1 MKIRGDI
8 VRLYRNVHSWAGIT
22 AGLFLFIAFYAG
34 GMTMFELPLGNW
46 ASQTSMLP
54 APVPAE
60 RLSELVQKAQA
71 SDPSMVANYTVVL
84 RPDAASPS
92 SLMWTTS
99 SDRDHGPART
109 VYAGLAPDGSLVTQ
123 TRTPSQAMYF
133 LNILHQRIGLP
144 LNREYGRLVMGIVAL
159 LYAVA
164 LVSGTIVLLPSLVRN
179 LFALRVNENLR
190 RVWLD
195 FHTLL
200 GGCSLPFHIVMAASA
215 AGFAF
220 YQPIMALEKTLF
232 LPAALSHQPG
242 KDHVRTG
249 QRPQTLLEPLEIVEA
264 FHRQVPDLEPE
275 ALVYSSRGG
284 KFSLRVT
291 VQNKAQIARR
301 PEGGYADVSPYTGR
315 LTTTDFLPDHQTSAF
330 QALTLIYA
338 LHFGTYGGWLV
349 RWVYAVLGFGGAFLF
364 YSGNQL
370 WLSSRRRRERSEGL
384 MSDSFG
390 TRCLS
395 VLTSGCMIGCVSG
408 ISAVLAAVPF
418 LPEGGH
424 YQTVE
429 ALFYAVLLGCLLVAV
444 WLGGAR
450 SIVPLLV
457 FAGVITFLI
466 PIADMAHHLMS
477 GSVSRLDL
485 GLDGVA
491 LVYGSALMIL
501 ALRKR
506 PRQIMGAD
514 LTV

>member
-8 VRLYRNVHSWAGIT
+8 IRLYRNVHSWAGIT

-34 GMTMFELPLGNW
+34 GMTMFELPLENW
-46 ASQTSMLP
+46 ASQTSKLP
-54 APVPAE
+54 APVPVQS
-60 RLSELVQKAQA
+60 LSELVQKAQA
-71 SDPSMVANYTVVL
+71 SDPSMATAYTLVL
-84 RPDAASPS
+84 HPDAASPS

-99 SDRDHGPART
+99 SEKEHGPART
-109 VYAGLAPDGSLVTQ
+109 IYAGLDPDGSLVTQ

-179 LFALRVNENLR
+179 LFALRMTETLR

-200 GGCSLPFHIVMAASA
+200 GVCSLPFHIVMAASA

-220 YQPIMALEKTLF
+220 QQPIMALEKTLF
-232 LPAALSHQPG
+232 LPAAVHQSAKG
-242 KDHVRTG
+242 RVHSDHG
-249 QRPQTLLEPLEIVEA
+249 SQLPLEPMAIVEA
-264 FHRQVPDLEPE
+264 FNRQAPDLEPN

-284 KFSLRVT
+284 KLSLRVM
-291 VQNKAQIARR
+291 VQSKAQIVRR
-301 PEGGYADVSPYTGR
+301 PEGGYADMNPYTGR
-315 LTTTDFLPDHQTSAF
+315 LIATDFLPNHQTSAF

-349 RWVYAVLGFGGAFLF
+349 RWTYAVLGFGGAFLF

-370 WLSSRRRRERSEGL
+370 WLSARRRRERSEGL
-384 MSDSFG
+384 TADSFG
-390 TRCLS
+390 TRSLS
-395 VLTSGCMIGCVSG
+395 VLPAGCMIGCVSG
-408 ISAVLAAVPF
+408 ISAVLAAMPF

-429 ALFYAVLLGCLLVAV
+429 ALFYAVLLVCLLVAM
-444 WLGGAR
+444 WLGGTR
-450 SIVPLLV
+450 SIGPLLCL
-457 FAGVITFLI
+457 AGLLTLLI
-466 PIADMAHHLMS
+466 PITDMARSLMS
-477 GSVSRLDL
+477 GSVLHP
-485 GLDGVA
+485 GLESVT
-491 LVYGSALMIL
+491 LLYGIALMVL
-501 ALRKR
+501 ALKKR
-506 PRQIMGAD
+506 PRQIMGAA
-514 LTV
+514 LTA